1 MITDAP
7 VFMQKF
13 VGTLADAPL
22 ELLIEEDE

>member
-13 VGTLADAPL
+13 IATLGDAPL
-22 ELLIEEDE
+22 DLLIQEDE